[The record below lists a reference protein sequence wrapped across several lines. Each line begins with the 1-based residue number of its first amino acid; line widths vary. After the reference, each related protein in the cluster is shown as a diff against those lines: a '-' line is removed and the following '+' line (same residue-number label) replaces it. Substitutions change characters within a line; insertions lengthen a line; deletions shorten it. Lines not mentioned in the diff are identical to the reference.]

1 MEFEDDNQAN
11 IAIGGLRIA
20 GRRVLVRRNIE
31 EPRCCLRCQLYDGH
45 IARECSAP
53 HEVCATCGGEHATA
67 DCRVTEPEFFYCCNC
82 TEYGHAA
89 WDKTNCST
97 HARQV
102 RTLHTRRADSGFRF
116 FVTDKPETWIPSEA
130 ELESDRARLNLLWD
144 RIAPQLPPQEPRMQ
158 RQTRLDETWTATQTD
173 QQRHAGHRAT
183 GSN

>member
-1 MEFEDDNQAN
+1 M
-11 IAIGGLRIA
+11 
-20 GRRVLVRRNIE
+20 
-31 EPRCCLRCQLYDGH
+31 
-45 IARECSAP
+45 
-53 HEVCATCGGEHATA
+53 
-67 DCRVTEPEFFYCCNC
+67 
-82 TEYGHAA
+82 
-89 WDKTNCST
+89 
-97 HARQV
+97 
-102 RTLHTRRADSGFRF
+102 HTRRADLGFRF